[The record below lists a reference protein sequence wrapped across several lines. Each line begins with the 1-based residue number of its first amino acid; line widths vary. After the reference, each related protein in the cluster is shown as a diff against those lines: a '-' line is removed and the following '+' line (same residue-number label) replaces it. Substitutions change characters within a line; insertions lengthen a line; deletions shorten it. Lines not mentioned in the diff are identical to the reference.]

1 MERQMMKTIHHTLDV
16 ETDYLNAQENFYAA
30 AKAVLEKS
38 ATYAASL
45 KDLREEL
52 LKAEPSEESEMEIK
66 RVEYYFEKLDR
77 GRHALIE
84 FSKKLTEAFAQ

>member
-1 MERQMMKTIHHTLDV
+1 MERHLLKTIHNTLDV
-16 ETDYLNAQENFYAA
+16 ETDYLNARENFYAA
-30 AKAVLEKS
+30 ANTVLEKS

-45 KDLREEL
+45 KSLLEDL
-52 LKAEPSEESEMEIK
+52 LKAEPSEEYEMEIK

-84 FSKKLTEAFAQ
+84 FSKQLTEAFAQ